1 MGNKIEEHEDF
12 VLCHTGLTPGL
23 HGVGFMINIRHKKNI
38 ESYTGLTER
47 VALLNMLLEDTHL
60 SFIQVYAPTENANE
74 EDINKF
80 YETVAKALELAH
92 KDFILMGDLNA
103 KIGIPKKEEYLIMKQ
118 NGYGE
123 RNERG
128 QRLVDFALENKL
140 SILNTFFKKKP
151 KNKWTWRSPNGKY
164 TNEIDFILS
173 NRTKIF
179 ENVEVMNINYP
190 SDHRA
195 VRATIT
201 LAASKKSRSKYNTD
215 QIKNLNCDEE
225 IAKFQD
231 AMNKNISEGLPEID
245 EKTSVQHYYDIII
258 NSITKSLKYARI
270 ANKETNKI
278 LSDRTLK
285 LIRRKQE
292 IQRIKPKSRAIKNE
306 LRALYKLTS
315 KYIKIDYNKH
325 RQNIIEKHINT
336 TGSTKKAYKELR
348 THKTWIDGIKRNEIV
363 LNNRSDIIKVATDFY
378 KNLYSFQHPQDTNN
392 AIVLPTG
399 KESGRATAPEI
410 EINEVITALK
420 NLKIEKSPGPDNIT
434 NDTLRIASKE
444 LAKPLTNLFNLV
456 LKTGETPTQWSES
469 NIILIYK
476 KGDSKDIANYRPIS
490 LLPCV
495 YKLFSSIINHR
506 ICNTLDARQPVEQAG
521 FRKGFS
527 TVDHIHTLELLIE
540 KFQEMRCPLYLA
552 FIDYKKAFDTLSHDS
567 IWETLRTQNVE
578 KEYIQVLKNIYSDCR
593 SRVKLEKVGP
603 WFPVKRGVRQG
614 DPISP
619 KLFIATLESVISH
632 LDWSQYGIKIG
643 TKCLNHLRF
652 ADDLVLISQSGKDLQ
667 SMIDSLNIGSNRVG
681 LEMNLCKTMLMTN
694 SVRRTLSVGSEPLEY
709 TDHYLYLGKQISFT
723 RESNEREVERRS
735 QLTWNKY
742 WSLREIFKGNLPIH
756 LKTRLMNSC
765 LLPCLTYA
773 CQTWKFNNNVR
784 NKIITCQR
792 GMERSMLNIRKIQKI
807 RHTQIRQIT
816 NAKDGLAQALTLKW
830 KWAGHVARLQDQ
842 RWTKKVTAW
851 KGPLGKRKRGRPC
864 ARWEDDLVKVA
875 GVDWLELAKSREDW
889 TALEEAFTCRGVL
902 ADEQT

>member
-1 MGNKIEEHEDF
+1 
-12 VLCHTGLTPGL
+12 
-23 HGVGFMINIRHKKNI
+23 
-38 ESYTGLTER
+38 
-47 VALLNMLLEDTHL
+47 
-60 SFIQVYAPTENANE
+60 
-74 EDINKF
+74 
-80 YETVAKALELAH
+80 
-92 KDFILMGDLNA
+92 
-103 KIGIPKKEEYLIMKQ
+103 
-118 NGYGE
+118 
-123 RNERG
+123 
-128 QRLVDFALENKL
+128 
-140 SILNTFFKKKP
+140 
-151 KNKWTWRSPNGKY
+151 
-164 TNEIDFILS
+164 
-173 NRTKIF
+173 
-179 ENVEVMNINYP
+179 
-190 SDHRA
+190 
-195 VRATIT
+195 
-201 LAASKKSRSKYNTD
+201 
-215 QIKNLNCDEE
+215 
-225 IAKFQD
+225 
-231 AMNKNISEGLPEID
+231 MNKNISEGLPEID

-490 LLPCV
+490 LFP
-495 YKLFSSIINHR
+495 
-506 ICNTLDARQPVEQAG
+506 A
-521 FRKGFS
+521 
-527 TVDHIHTLELLIE
+527 
-540 KFQEMRCPLYLA
+540 
-552 FIDYKKAFDTLSHDS
+552 
-567 IWETLRTQNVE
+567 
-578 KEYIQVLKNIYSDCR
+578 DCR

-667 SMIDSLNIGSNRVG
+667 PMIDSLNIGSNRVG

-709 TDHYLYLGKQISFT
+709 TDH
-723 RESNEREVERRS
+723 
-735 QLTWNKY
+735 
-742 WSLREIFKGNLPIH
+742 
-756 LKTRLMNSC
+756 
-765 LLPCLTYA
+765 
-773 CQTWKFNNNVR
+773 
-784 NKIITCQR
+784 
-792 GMERSMLNIRKIQKI
+792 
-807 RHTQIRQIT
+807 
-816 NAKDGLAQALTLKW
+816 
-830 KWAGHVARLQDQ
+830 
-842 RWTKKVTAW
+842 
-851 KGPLGKRKRGRPC
+851 
-864 ARWEDDLVKVA
+864 
-875 GVDWLELAKSREDW
+875 
-889 TALEEAFTCRGVL
+889 
-902 ADEQT
+902 